1 MEKKKALKEVTFNK
15 SILYVASECRPFCST
30 GGLADVMSSL
40 PKALKK
46 DYKDSDIRVV
56 LPLYQKTNIDR
67 NRLTYIGSIYVKLA
81 WRSEYCGVFTYKMD
95 DIVYYFID
103 NEKYFKREG
112 YYGYPDDAE
121 RFAFFS
127 RSILEIL
134 PLIDFF
140 PDIIHVNDWQSA
152 MLPVYLKTYSWNDPK
167 YYNIKTVLTIHN
179 ILYQGRYGREILGD
193 VLGISDKDRG
203 LILQHNDVNFIKAGM
218 LCSDRVITV
227 SDSYSKEIQT
237 VEGGAGLDDVARNIA
252 YKLTGIVNGTDDVV
266 DNPMLDQFIWHNFDV
281 NSLENKKKNKEE
293 LQKYFGLEV
302 NPDAPILSIVSR
314 LVKAKGLDMVKDTL
328 EKIITTTNAQFVA
341 VGEGE
346 REYEDYFKYLSN
358 KYPSKV
364 RVSLGFSTDIGK
376 KIYAGSD
383 IYLMPSIS
391 EPCGISQMI
400 ASKYGAV
407 PVVREVGGLKDTIKD
422 FGCPEGG
429 NGYTFGNVSSKD
441 FEYSVRRAITDYQD
455 KEGWAKKVDTIMKV
469 DFSWRRSMNNY
480 VKVYKEI

>member
-1 MEKKKALKEVTFNK
+1 MEKKENIKKATFNK

-56 LPLYQKTNIDR
+56 LPLYQRTNIDR
-67 NRLTYIGSIYVKLA
+67 NKLTYIGSIYVKLA
-81 WRSEYCGVFTYKMD
+81 WRSEYCGVFTYKTD
-95 DIVYYFID
+95 NIIYYFID
-103 NEKYFKREG
+103 NEKYFKRDG
-112 YYGYPDDAE
+112 YYGYGDDAE

-152 MLPVYLKTYSWNDPK
+152 MLPVYLKAYSWNNPK
-167 YYNIKTVLTIHN
+167 YYDIKTVLTIHN
-179 ILYQGRYGREILGD
+179 ILYQGRYGKEIAGD
-193 VLGISDKDRG
+193 VLGISDKDIG
-203 LILQHNDVNFIKAGM
+203 ILLQHNDVNFIKGGM
-218 LCSDRVITV
+218 LCADRVITV

-237 VEGGAGLDDVARNIA
+237 FEGGAGLDNVARSVA
-252 YKLTGIVNGTDDVV
+252 YKLKGIVNGIDEVV
-266 DNPMLDQFIWHNFDV
+266 DNPLFDKFIWHNFDV

-293 LQKYFGLEV
+293 LQKYFGLEL

-328 EKIITTTNAQFVA
+328 EKIISTTNTQFVV

-346 REYEDYFKYLSN
+346 REYEDYFKYLHH

-364 RVSLGFSTDIGK
+364 GVSLGFSLDIGK

-400 ASKYGAV
+400 ASKYGTV

-422 FGCPEGG
+422 FGCPNGG
-429 NGYTFGNVSSKD
+429 NGYTFNSVSSKD
-441 FEYSVRRAITDYQD
+441 FEYSVRRAIEDY
-455 KEGWAKKVDTIMKV
+455 KNRAEWEKKVKIVMGI
-469 DFSWRRSMNNY
+469 DFSWRRSMNAY
-480 VKVYKEI
+480 VDVYKEI

>member
-1 MEKKKALKEVTFNK
+1 MKVLFVVNDNK
-15 SILYVASECRPFCST
+15 
-30 GGLADVMSSL
+30 D
-40 PKALKK
+40 K
-46 DYKDSDIRVV
+46 DYKISFGIIDYLKGKDINVYSDN
-56 LPLYQKTNIDR
+56 TNLNVEIIEE
-67 NRLTYIGSIYVKLA
+67 N
-81 WRSEYCGVFTYKMD
+81 
-95 DIVYYFID
+95 
-103 NEKYFKREG
+103 
-112 YYGYPDDAE
+112 
-121 RFAFFS
+121 
-127 RSILEIL
+127 ILNT
-134 PLIDFF
+134 IDFAIVLGG
-140 PDIIHVNDWQSA
+140 DG
-152 MLPVYLKTYSWNDPK
+152 
-167 YYNIKTVLTIHN
+167 TVLQ
-179 ILYQGRYGREILGD
+179 YASKYGREILGD

-203 LILQHNDVNFIKAGM
+203 LMLQHNDVNFIKAGM

-266 DNPMLDQFIWHNFDV
+266 DNPMFDQFIWHNFDV

-441 FEYSVRRAITDYQD
+441 FEYSVRRAIADYQD

>member
-1 MEKKKALKEVTFNK
+1 
-15 SILYVASECRPFCST
+15 
-30 GGLADVMSSL
+30 
-40 PKALKK
+40 
-46 DYKDSDIRVV
+46 
-56 LPLYQKTNIDR
+56 
-67 NRLTYIGSIYVKLA
+67 
-81 WRSEYCGVFTYKMD
+81 
-95 DIVYYFID
+95 
-103 NEKYFKREG
+103 
-112 YYGYPDDAE
+112 
-121 RFAFFS
+121 
-127 RSILEIL
+127 
-134 PLIDFF
+134 
-140 PDIIHVNDWQSA
+140 
-152 MLPVYLKTYSWNDPK
+152 
-167 YYNIKTVLTIHN
+167 
-179 ILYQGRYGREILGD
+179 
-193 VLGISDKDRG
+193 
-203 LILQHNDVNFIKAGM
+203 
-218 LCSDRVITV
+218 
-227 SDSYSKEIQT
+227 
-237 VEGGAGLDDVARNIA
+237 
-252 YKLTGIVNGTDDVV
+252 
-266 DNPMLDQFIWHNFDV
+266 
-281 NSLENKKKNKEE
+281 
-293 LQKYFGLEV
+293 
-302 NPDAPILSIVSR
+302 
-314 LVKAKGLDMVKDTL
+314 MVKDTL

-441 FEYSVRRAITDYQD
+441 FEYSVRRAIADYQD